1 MMNEENNFFI
11 KSINKS
17 LIVDKR
23 KKLQPTNEG
32 KLTIDLK
39 RKNNDDLHI
48 EIQRFK
54 DVGKK
59 VTYEVK
65 KNE

>member
-65 KNE
+65 KK